1 MNEYSR
7 PVCNL
12 NTSQFYVNKEQ
23 WNDKQFQRNS
33 ENMNIFQRNF
43 TSFQDALNVSFSDN
57 YRTQRKEAYDMFEKR
72 RIDINENELTKKA
85 TVGVVDFQDAQYKQY
100 LKNKEVKR

>member
-1 MNEYSR
+1 
-7 PVCNL
+7 
-12 NTSQFYVNKEQ
+12 
-23 WNDKQFQRNS
+23 
-33 ENMNIFQRNF
+33 
-43 TSFQDALNVSFSDN
+43 
-57 YRTQRKEAYDMFEKR
+57 MFEKR